1 LKKQYARQIS
11 VSIPNILID
20 KIIESLTL
28 IQGFEKKT
36 PTSKY
41 EVLRGQVGGKTVIV
55 YRSGSIVY
63 DESLKEV
70 RNLLEKILYEYYE
83 EEGITVGSDEAG
95 KGEALGPLV
104 VSATALSPRQAA
116 YLQAIGV
123 ADSKIVPENRIQ
135 ELASEVKRVSLGYSI
150 LMINPQRF
158 NEMFRTKKYGNLN
171 NILAR
176 GHVHV
181 LKKVVS
187 KIGEKPEKIIVDKFD
202 SSKSGLRIRIIEEV
216 FKGLEVEAVERGEV
230 FPAVAAA
237 SILARNSYLTWIR
250 RNISREMLE
259 KIRNKGYSAIS
270 KEELSRFFKIHYLK
284 GGLKSGKT

>member
-1 LKKQYARQIS
+1 MLVK
-11 VSIPNILID
+11 
-20 KIIESLTL
+20 
-28 IQGFEKKT
+28 GFEKKT
-36 PTSKY
+36 PTSEY
-41 EVLRGQVGGKTVIV
+41 EALRGQVGDKTVIV

-70 RNLLEKILYEYYE
+70 RNLLEKTLYEYYKV
-83 EEGITVGSDEAG
+83 EGITVGSDEAG

-135 ELASEVKRVSLGYSI
+135 ELANEIKRVSLGYSI
-150 LMINPQRF
+150 LMINPRRF

-171 NILAR
+171 DILTR

-187 KIGEKPEKIIVDKFD
+187 KIGEKPEKIIIDKFD
-202 SSKSGLRIRIIEEV
+202 SSKSGLRIRIIKEV
-216 FKGLEVEAVERGEV
+216 FKGLEVEAVEKGEF

-259 KIRNKGYSAIS
+259 RIRRKDYNAIS
-270 KEELSRFFKIHYLK
+270 KEEFSRFFKIHYLK
-284 GGLKSGKT
+284 EGWKAGKT